1 MVQYVWL
8 RFIGMKRTALANAVK
23 KLSVF
28 WIKIMSKE
36 TKKLQFAICISNEG
50 YEDDLKLR
58 MVYRVLPDESA
69 ARSSHIRIVD
79 ETGEDY
85 LYPAPYFVMIDVPQ
99 EAEPV
104 LLRVA

>member
-1 MVQYVWL
+1 MDKQP
-8 RFIGMKRTALANAVK
+8 
-23 KLSVF
+23 
-28 WIKIMSKE
+28 E
-36 TKKLQFAICISNEG
+36 KLQFAICVENEA

-69 ARSSHIRIVD
+69 TRSNYVRIVD

-85 LYPAPYFVMIDVPQ
+85 LYPAAYFVMIDVPQ
-99 EAEPV
+99 GAESA